1 MIETEKTET
10 KETEDIETET
20 QETEET
26 QDTKPET
33 RESVVSKIGGMIKNY
48 FSGDKEQEESIDVPQ
63 EFYNVAQAQGWTD
76 DEIMDFVVQ
85 DGKPVYTDEE
95 LLEMLPVLKGE
106 DSVETE
112 KTSDKVVDTQSEA
125 QKDKVNNSQ
134 EDEKIQKL
142 LERIDALEKAQGE
155 RKKEDVNQ
163 EVANLMNR
171 ASKMFD
177 EMSKEFEVFGVTEKL
192 PKFPDGRL
200 VPNSPQM
207 KARQEV
213 WDTGIKLYQS
223 GVDFDTAM
231 SISLNAYKGANLGKQ
246 IERNVIKD
254 LKNREK
260 KLSGKRVNHE
270 TAKTIENGPELI
282 KKILEERGK

>member
-1 MIETEKTET
+1 
-10 KETEDIETET
+10 
-20 QETEET
+20 
-26 QDTKPET
+26 
-33 RESVVSKIGGMIKNY
+33 
-48 FSGDKEQEESIDVPQ
+48 
-63 EFYNVAQAQGWTD
+63 
-76 DEIMDFVVQ
+76 
-85 DGKPVYTDEE
+85 
-95 LLEMLPVLKGE
+95 
-106 DSVETE
+106 
-112 KTSDKVVDTQSEA
+112 
-125 QKDKVNNSQ
+125 
-134 EDEKIQKL
+134 
-142 LERIDALEKAQGE
+142 
-155 RKKEDVNQ
+155 
-163 EVANLMNR
+163 
-171 ASKMFD
+171 MFD
-177 EMSKEFEVFGVTEKL
+177 DTSKEFEVFGVTEKL

-270 TAKTIENGPELI
+270 ATKVVESTPELI
-282 KKILEERGK
+282 KKLLEERGK